1 MAKKPSLFS
10 EEDIVY
16 TEKINQK
23 KLKRDFLANDRFAG
37 KLSVFFGEYLLEK
50 TPTQSLNHSK
60 DLSFMFRRFQENY
73 KYLVETEGWSDR
85 MVRTIIWNICLNKEE
100 KPYNLYTFF
109 KYEDDYYNS
118 KLVPYDEEEGY
129 YE

>member
-1 MAKKPSLFS
+1 MIEKPSLFS
-10 EEDIVY
+10 EGDIIY
-16 TEKINQK
+16 TEKRNKK
-23 KLKRDFLANDRFAG
+23 KLKRDFLVGDSFAG
-37 KLSVFFGEYLLEK
+37 RLSVVFGEYLLEK
-50 TPTQSLNHSK
+50 TPSQALNHSK
-60 DLSFMFRRFQENY
+60 DLRFIFGRFQENY

-85 MVRTIIWNICLNKEE
+85 MVRTIIWNICLNKEK

-118 KLVPYDEEEGY
+118 KLVPYDEEEY